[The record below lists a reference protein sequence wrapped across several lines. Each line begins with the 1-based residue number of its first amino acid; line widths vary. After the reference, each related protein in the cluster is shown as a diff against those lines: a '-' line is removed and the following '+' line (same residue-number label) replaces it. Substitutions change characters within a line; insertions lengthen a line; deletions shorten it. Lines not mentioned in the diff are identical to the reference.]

1 MATGKH
7 AYFICDRSGFRFKYS
22 QRIKEPSG
30 VLVGASETDGRYN
43 IIDHPQNHSANV
55 SDNQNLRDARPNLPV
70 LATTGDAGWTPDDS
84 TFTKR
89 GN

>member
-1 MATGKH
+1 MARGKY

-22 QRIKEPSG
+22 ERVKEPTG
-30 VLVGASETDGRYN
+30 LVVGASETDGRYN
-43 IIDHPQNHSANV
+43 ILDQPQNKTPRI
-55 SDNQNLRDARPNLPV
+55 DDDENLRDARPETV
-70 LATTGDAGWTPDDS
+70 LATTGDAGWSPDDS

>member
-1 MATGKH
+1 MAKGKY

-22 QRIKEPSG
+22 ERVKEPTG
-30 VLVGASETDGRYN
+30 LVVGASETDGRYN
-43 IIDHPQNHSANV
+43 ILYHPQNKTPRIN
-55 SDNQNLRDARPNLPV
+55 DDENLRDARPDTV
-70 LATTGDAGWTPDDS
+70 LATTGDAGWSPDDS

>member
-1 MATGKH
+1 MAKGKY

-22 QRIKEPSG
+22 ERVKEPTG
-30 VLVGASETDGRYN
+30 LVVGASETDGRYN
-43 IIDHPQNHSANV
+43 ILDHPQNKTQRIN
-55 SDNQNLRDARPNLPV
+55 DENLRDARPDTV
-70 LATTGDAGWTPDDS
+70 LATTGDAGWSPDDS

>member
-1 MATGKH
+1 MAKGKY

-22 QRIKEPSG
+22 ERVKEPTG
-30 VLVGASETDGRYN
+30 LVVGASETDGRYN
-43 IIDHPQNHSANV
+43 KLDHPQNKTPRIN
-55 SDNQNLRDARPNLPV
+55 DDENLRDARPEVV
-70 LATTGDAGWTPDDS
+70 LATTGDAGWSPDDS

>member
-1 MATGKH
+1 MAKGKY

-22 QRIKEPSG
+22 ERVKEPTG
-30 VLVGASETDGRYN
+30 LVVGASETDGRYN
-43 IIDHPQNHSANV
+43 ILGHPQNKTPRIN
-55 SDNQNLRDARPNLPV
+55 DDENLRDARPDTV
-70 LATTGDAGWTPDDS
+70 LATTGDAGWSPDDS

>member
-1 MATGKH
+1 MAKGKY

-22 QRIKEPSG
+22 ERVKEPTG
-30 VLVGASETDGRYN
+30 LVVGASETDGRYN
-43 IIDHPQNHSANV
+43 ILDHPQNKTPRI
-55 SDNQNLRDARPNLPV
+55 DDDENLSDARPDTV
-70 LATTGDAGWTPDDS
+70 LATTGDAGWSPDDS

>member
-1 MATGKH
+1 MAKGKY

-22 QRIKEPSG
+22 ERVKEPTG
-30 VLVGASETDGRYN
+30 LVVGASETDGRYN
-43 IIDHPQNHSANV
+43 ILDPPQNKTPRINA
-55 SDNQNLRDARPNLPV
+55 DENLRDARPDTV
-70 LATTGDAGWTPDDS
+70 LATTGDAGWSPDDS

>member
-1 MATGKH
+1 MH
-7 AYFICDRSGFRFKYS
+7 ILS
-22 QRIKEPSG
+22 
-30 VLVGASETDGRYN
+30 VTDLDLG
-43 IIDHPQNHSANV
+43 
-55 SDNQNLRDARPNLPV
+55 ARPNLPV

>member
-1 MATGKH
+1 MAKGKY

-22 QRIKEPSG
+22 ERVKEPTG
-30 VLVGASETDGRYN
+30 LVVGASETDGRYN
-43 IIDHPQNHSANV
+43 ILDLPQNKTPRI
-55 SDNQNLRDARPNLPV
+55 DDDENLRDARPEVV
-70 LATTGDAGWTPDDS
+70 LATTGDAGWSPDDT

>member
-1 MATGKH
+1 MAKGKY

-22 QRIKEPSG
+22 ERVKEPTG
-30 VLVGASETDGRYN
+30 LVVGASETDGRYN
-43 IIDHPQNHSANV
+43 ILVHPQNKTPRIN
-55 SDNQNLRDARPNLPV
+55 DDENLRDARPDTV
-70 LATTGDAGWTPDDS
+70 LATTGDAGWSPDDS

>member
-1 MATGKH
+1 MAKGKY

-22 QRIKEPSG
+22 ERVKEPTG
-30 VLVGASETDGRYN
+30 LVVGASETDGRYY
-43 IIDHPQNHSANV
+43 ILDHPQHKTPRI
-55 SDNQNLRDARPNLPV
+55 DDDENLRDARPEVV
-70 LATTGDAGWTPDDS
+70 LATTGDAGWSPDDS